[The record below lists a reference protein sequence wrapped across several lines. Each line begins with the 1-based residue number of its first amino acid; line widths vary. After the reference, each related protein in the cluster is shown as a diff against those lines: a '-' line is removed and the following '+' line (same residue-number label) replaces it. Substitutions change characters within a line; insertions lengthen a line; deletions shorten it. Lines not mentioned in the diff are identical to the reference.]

1 MRRLAL
7 GMVASAGLLERSDSG
22 CTVAVNMS
30 ELDSGLV
37 AARLPPEKLPLYH
50 PHHRA
55 KHELLRRYMDV
66 WLPKLGFSYGQVA
79 LVDGFASAGRYRD
92 SQRGSPLIMLDAY
105 LGRSAADRARFKQPP
120 HFIFI
125 ESRKQYAQHLKAEVE
140 DYSTTHGAIVDIIHG
155 SYEDAVPK
163 SRCAFG
169 ECLPSAGPDVRVRG
183 PARLRRQPV
192 LEHRRF
198 QAADAEQQ

>member
-1 MRRLAL
+1 
-7 GMVASAGLLERSDSG
+7 
-22 CTVAVNMS
+22 MS
-30 ELDSGLV
+30 ELDSQLAPV
-37 AARLPPEKLPLYH
+37 RLPPEKLPEYE

-92 SQRGSPLIMLDAY
+92 GQRGSPLVMLDAF
-105 LGRSAADRARFKQPP
+105 LGRPDADRARFKQPP

-140 DYSTTHGAIVDIIHG
+140 NYPTTHGAIVDVIHG
-155 SYEDAVPK
+155 SYEEHFP
-163 SRCAFG
+163 
-169 ECLPSAGPDVRVRG
+169 RVV
-183 PARLRRQPV
+183 AYLANAYRQPV
-192 LEHRRF
+192 PTFAFVDPRGYADNPFSHI
-198 QAADAEQQ
+198 AAFKRQMPSKSTP